1 MGSLAAFTLRW
12 VKTWVR
18 ISTESYKWC
27 IKKIN
32 IAQLIFCSLWVR
44 CNLYHHSNKFR
55 PYIAAMIVLFI
66 SCFLYPF
73 IHLTTAHYLFCLKRL
88 ISESELHDGLSEK
101 VPGALLV
108 TSEWLM
114 LACFVF
120 LVFPSSKSL
129 NELAIHALRF
139 WKQMY
144 TTRLLSQF
152 FFGRKSNMFKSAEYQ
167 LKNQG
172 IKIRVLT

>member
-32 IAQLIFCSLWVR
+32 IALLIFCSLWVR
-44 CNLYHHSNKFR
+44 CNLYHHSNKCR

-129 NELAIHALRF
+129 NELAIHAPRF